1 MKMHIPDGFL
11 DVKTWVST
19 GVISAGALGYSIKK
33 SKESLNDRQVPLLGV
48 MAAFIFAAQMIN
60 FPVAG
65 GTSGHLLGA
74 ALAAILLGP
83 WNASII
89 LSSVLII
96 QCLFFQDGGLTALGG
111 NIFNMAVVGVLTSYL
126 VYRGITLLNSS
137 KATKI
142 IASFAAA
149 WISVVVAC
157 LAASLELAVSGT
169 APLNIVIPAMLSWH
183 VLIGIGEGMITAVV
197 VSVVSAYGFSLE
209 GGNNSYEKTSVG

>member
-1 MKMHIPDGFL
+1 MHIPDGFL

-19 GVISAGALGYSIKK
+19 GIMSAGALSYSIKK
-33 SKESLNDRQVPLLGV
+33 SKDTLNDRQVPLLGV

-74 ALAAILLGP
+74 AMATILLGP

-89 LSSVLII
+89 ISSVLII

-126 VYRGITLLNSS
+126 FYRGITAVNSS
-137 KATKI
+137 KTVKLVAAFV
-142 IASFAAA
+142 ASWA
-149 WISVVVAC
+149 SVVVAC
-157 LAASLELAVSGT
+157 LAASVELAVSGT
-169 APLNIVIPAMLSWH
+169 APFNIVAPAMLTWH
-183 VLIGIGEGMITAVV
+183 VLIGAGEGMITAVV
-197 VSVVSAYGFSLE
+197 VTVVSAYGFNLE
-209 GGNNSYEKTSVG
+209 GGKDSYEKTSVS